1 MGLDCTRHQHA
12 KGTGRVHLIW
22 ALRQQRQGLGPG
34 STVLLLLVRSRL
46 QLGSNVTPQSLKL
59 GVGASDLVNQ
69 RIQLA
74 LLWCRQLPGASLL
87 QEVHLEIATLV
98 VVKRVHIGLQL
109 CLKGLNLRLL
119 FAIGLPPHQG
129 CSTEHHKSAWRAACC
144 WQEKVQAVLD
154 KAAFAPS
161 RLSGGVLE
169 VRNILDRPDWER
181 AYGLVI
187 PVLTVV
193 SQPGSAEV
201 KIPRPAPRMTAERLG
216 KHIETALDTERT

>member
-1 MGLDCTRHQHA
+1 MLPRPVCE
-12 KGTGRVHLIW
+12 
-22 ALRQQRQGLGPG
+22 ALRNRLAVCSPPGDAPSPLNQLMHSPQGL
-34 STVLLLLVRSRL
+34 V
-46 QLGSNVTPQSLKL
+46 
-59 GVGASDLVNQ
+59 Q

-144 WQEKVQAVLD
+144 WQVSQA
-154 KAAFAPS
+154 AAAELPCYWQCS
-161 RLSGGVLE
+161 TELPQSGLGGTACCRLSHCSAA
-169 VRNILDRPDWER
+169 VRLQSW
-181 AYGLVI
+181 
-187 PVLTVV
+187 
-193 SQPGSAEV
+193 QPKQLS
-201 KIPRPAPRMTAERLG
+201 
-216 KHIETALDTERT
+216 